1 MFLDSNRVPLDLV
14 RERKPPFS
22 PDNVVAEFAALL
34 KAFGVTSVRGDR
46 YGGEWP
52 RERFR
57 THGVDYIP
65 ATLAKNDLYRELLP
79 ILNGGRAEL
88 LDHPRLAAQLCSLER
103 RTARG
108 GHDSIDHP
116 PGAHDDVANAVAG
129 AVVTASRA
137 AVQESHFA
145 RRLSSAGRATFPVR
159 THGGRAN
166 QRLFTIIVSQ
176 QRRERRD
183 LLETLPR
190 NASTVLLPDAFGT
203 SESSA
208 RSQTR
213 PDQRAPQSPR
223 ISLISVRAPP
233 PASHT

>member
-137 AVQESHFA
+137 AVQEIPFCAPFIFSRPGNIPGQDPWWPSQSTAVHDNREPTA
-145 RRLSSAGRATFPVR
+145 SRA
-159 THGGRAN
+159 
-166 QRLFTIIVSQ
+166 S
-176 QRRERRD
+176 
-183 LLETLPR
+183 
-190 NASTVLLPDAFGT
+190 
-203 SESSA
+203 
-208 RSQTR
+208 
-213 PDQRAPQSPR
+213 
-223 ISLISVRAPP
+223 
-233 PASHT
+233 